1 MKKVY
6 PLTIDEK
13 AYEALKAL
21 ASLKNITMKDALRQA
36 IGLFLAD
43 NITLFDLTPK
53 ENATDENTSGDKQ
66 S

>member
-53 ENATDENTSGDKQ
+53 ENATDETTDGDKQ

>member
-6 PLTIDEK
+6 PLTIDAK

-21 ASLKNITMKDALRQA
+21 AALKNITMKDALRQA

-53 ENATDENTSGDKQ
+53 ENATDENTDGDKQ